1 LDDFE
6 PSLICNHSDPQG
18 RHSFDSQPGIGLWDL
33 NALAQAFTPHLET
46 DAIKQ
51 ALSSYEPTM
60 LEEYSTLIHN
70 KLGLL
75 SEASDRQTNSHIINT
90 WIDMLAVKKK
100 DYSATFRSLC
110 QFDIYDDNQN
120 LRDQFI
126 HRKRFDEWAKH
137 YTLALSKQGMDQTQ
151 RQTQMRQHN
160 PHIVL
165 RNYLVQQ
172 VIGKAEEEDFDMFQ
186 QLLDALKKPYE
197 AIDMYQKFSLPPP
210 GWGKKLEIS
219 CSS

>member
-1 LDDFE
+1 MLQKIATDTAKLIASWQAFGFNHGVMNTDNMSIHGITFDYGPYAFLDDFE

-90 WIDMLAVKKK
+90 WIDMLAVEKRTTQQRLDHFASSIYMATIKICVISLFIEK
-100 DYSATFRSLC
+100 DLMNGLNTIHWLYQSKAWTKHNDKHRCASTTHILC
-110 QFDIYDDNQN
+110 C
-120 LRDQFI
+120 
-126 HRKRFDEWAKH
+126 
-137 YTLALSKQGMDQTQ
+137 
-151 RQTQMRQHN
+151 
-160 PHIVL
+160 
-165 RNYLVQQ
+165 
-172 VIGKAEEEDFDMFQ
+172 
-186 QLLDALKKPYE
+186 
-197 AIDMYQKFSLPPP
+197 AI
-210 GWGKKLEIS
+210 I
-219 CSS
+219 